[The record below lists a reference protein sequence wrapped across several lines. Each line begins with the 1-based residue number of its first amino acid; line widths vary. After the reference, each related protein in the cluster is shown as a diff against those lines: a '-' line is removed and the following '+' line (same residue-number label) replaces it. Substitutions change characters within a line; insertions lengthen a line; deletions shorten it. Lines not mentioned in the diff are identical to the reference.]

1 VFRQQ
6 KRQDRERQRRFRY
19 PRLNAA
25 VSIGGIMACGLSRF
39 VIMMVSRVMSV
50 FVDKAGVFEERV

>member
-19 PRLNAA
+19 PRLDTA